1 MRFYFDFISP
11 YAYLAWTQLR
21 TRPDLTPVPILFAGL
36 LEAHGTRG
44 PAEVPA
50 KRRYI
55 FRDTLRTARRLGVP
69 FAPPPAH
76 PFNPLLALRVASLPT
91 TPRSVIDALFSA
103 VWGGGHGVT
112 DPAEVARIAGE
123 SAITEANTPENKQR
137 LRQQTDDAIARGVFG
152 VPTIE
157 VDGELF
163 WGVDSIANLD
173 AYLRGDGAIDPAD
186 IARWESLPA
195 QATRRGQG

>member
-1 MRFYFDFISP
+1 M
-11 YAYLAWTQLR
+11 
-21 TRPDLTPVPILFAGL
+21 
-36 LEAHGTRG
+36 
-44 PAEVPA
+44 
-50 KRRYI
+50 
-55 FRDTLRTARRLGVP
+55 
-69 FAPPPAH
+69 
-76 PFNPLLALRVASLPT
+76 
-91 TPRSVIDALFSA
+91 IDALFAA
-103 VWGGGHGVT
+103 VWGGGNGVT

-123 SAITEANTPENKQR
+123 AAIAEASAPENKAG

-173 AYLRGDGAIDPAD
+173 AFLRGDGVIDPAD

-195 QATRRGQG
+195 QATRKL

>member
-21 TRPDLTPVPILFAGL
+21 ARDLTPVPILFAGL

-55 FRDTLRTARRLGVP
+55 FRDTQRTARRLGVP

-91 TPRSVIDALFSA
+91 TPLSVIDALFAA
-103 VWGGGHGVT
+103 VWGGGNGVT

-123 SAITEANTPENKQR
+123 AAVAEANTPESKAR
-137 LRQQTDDAIARGVFG
+137 VRRQTDEAIALGVFG

-186 IARWESLPA
+186 IARWETLPA
-195 QATRRGQG
+195 QATRKI